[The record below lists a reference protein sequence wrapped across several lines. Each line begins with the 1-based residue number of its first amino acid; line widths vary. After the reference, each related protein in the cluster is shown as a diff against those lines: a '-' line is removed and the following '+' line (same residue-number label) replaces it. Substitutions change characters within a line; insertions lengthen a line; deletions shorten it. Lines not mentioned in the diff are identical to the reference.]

1 MSQVGPHFGTKVPLN
16 PNEFVGPHFSS
27 IFDWCWDHLELSYN
41 ITWRGTYKVA
51 LIFAFLRHPT
61 MHMSYNLSFFSID
74 VLRTCCLVWWG
85 RFKQWMYWQRSVN
98 YKTPVLFSDILLSIC
113 EKVRQSKLR
122 YGFALAV
129 FTFYWVD
136 APLTVQTCLD
146 CYELFEDLPEE
157 EVKGGCFV

>member
-1 MSQVGPHFGTKVPLN
+1 M
-16 PNEFVGPHFSS
+16 
-27 IFDWCWDHLELSYN
+27 
-41 ITWRGTYKVA
+41 
-51 LIFAFLRHPT
+51 
-61 MHMSYNLSFFSID
+61 
-74 VLRTCCLVWWG
+74 
-85 RFKQWMYWQRSVN
+85 N

-157 EVKGGCFV
+157 EVKVGASFNINAPIMNSSWVIFMVKT

>member
-1 MSQVGPHFGTKVPLN
+1 MSD
-16 PNEFVGPHFSS
+16 E
-27 IFDWCWDHLELSYN
+27 
-41 ITWRGTYKVA
+41 
-51 LIFAFLRHPT
+51 
-61 MHMSYNLSFFSID
+61 D
-74 VLRTCCLVWWG
+74 VLNS
-85 RFKQWMYWQRSVN
+85 SVN
-98 YKTPVLFSDILLSIC
+98 YKTPVLFSDNLLSIC

-129 FTFYWVD
+129 TFYWLG